1 MLEAAIDLGAERLL
15 QCRETSNNTTR
26 VINQSIMI
34 YKTCWVLRSKLGLE
48 HGEFGLLVHAVDET
62 YPVSE
67 TDLAVEEPFRVVCNG
82 DLIVFVDDEA

>member
-1 MLEAAIDLGAERLL
+1 M
-15 QCRETSNNTTR
+15 
-26 VINQSIMI
+26 
-34 YKTCWVLRSKLGLE
+34 RSKLGLE

-82 DLIVFVDDEA
+82 DLIVFVDDEAWF